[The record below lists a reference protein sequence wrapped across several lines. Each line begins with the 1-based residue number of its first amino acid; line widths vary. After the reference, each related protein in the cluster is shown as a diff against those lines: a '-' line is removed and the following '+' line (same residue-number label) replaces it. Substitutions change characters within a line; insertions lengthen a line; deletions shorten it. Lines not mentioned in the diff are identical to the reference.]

1 MFHSAESCTGRYR
14 TMDRELIRGYLKRS
28 MFTDVQAEAL
38 SRFFAD
44 MTSRFA
50 TKDDLADLKVDLSAM
65 EARMTWRIIGAMAF
79 LAALMTVLDAFI
91 D

>member
-1 MFHSAESCTGRYR
+1 MER
-14 TMDRELIRGYLKRS
+14 DLIKDYLEKS
-28 MFTDVQAEAL
+28 MFTEVQAEAL
-38 SRFFAD
+38 SRIFD
-44 MTSRFA
+44 CWTSRFV
-50 TKDDLADLKVDLSAM
+50 TKEDLNTRLAEM

>member
-1 MFHSAESCTGRYR
+1 MERHLVK
-14 TMDRELIRGYLKRS
+14 DYLEKS
-28 MFTDVQAEAL
+28 MFSDVQADAL
-38 SRFFAD
+38 SRIFDAW
-44 MTSRFA
+44 TSRYV
-50 TKDDLADLKVDLSAM
+50 TKEDFKTALAEM

>member
-1 MFHSAESCTGRYR
+1 MFS
-14 TMDRELIRGYLKRS
+14 
-28 MFTDVQAEAL
+28 DVQADAL
-38 SRFFAD
+38 SRILETW
-44 MTSRFA
+44 TSTFV
-50 TKDDLADLKVDLSAM
+50 TKAELAQM